1 MHFIHNQ
8 SAAFACI
15 RCRQVYFFL
24 LVFLLSILVG
34 IQSPGL
40 LAVDTKSRDIGEVT
54 PTCEQITFITS
65 LNNDDDDNNKKTDLR
80 RKITKTEDNLRKFVF
95 TRGGA
100 SKAYISE
107 PIMLQGGT
115 SAIGKKGRV
124 RAYRQDKRTRFK
136 FNQEHTLP
144 VILYLEGVKTSSHKN
159 DFGFEYDYRTD
170 SSKIIC
176 GGGAQGTVINITATM
191 AVASGNGKNFQKH
204 NKMLITANGDAAV
217 QIIPQGA
224 AQISGWEYDGT
235 AKIKTPNALKTS
247 FTAGQTI
254 TPTNLL
260 NNHELKFRIKH
271 DNQII
276 ESHLPVNITAPIH
289 ATAYGGWTN
298 GTAVQSRWVNAG
310 NGNFSLF
317 RRYVAYTLLDQFR
330 DPIKKSAWGNRMVQ
344 IRENIGAVM
353 TSPLPRVRNWIN
365 NSLNWTQNWKNKP
378 SGKFRDRLEATRMA
392 KYMLLNANSPPGRRQ
407 FDPSLVQTGGIMMNL
422 GGRTHIW
429 EASVNGN
436 LPTTVTENTFNV
448 TVANTRQARGGT
460 EIQFESSYAVVTP

>member
-1 MHFIHNQ
+1 
-8 SAAFACI
+8 
-15 RCRQVYFFL
+15 

-54 PTCEQITFITS
+54 PACKQITFITS
-65 LNNDDDDNNKKTDLR
+65 LNNDDDDYNKKTDLK
-80 RKITKTEDNLRKFVF
+80 RKITKQEDNLRKFVF
-95 TRGGA
+95 TREGA
-100 SKAYISE
+100 SKAYILE

-124 RAYRQDKRTRFK
+124 RAYGQDKKTRFK

-144 VILYLEGVKTSSHKN
+144 AILYLEGIKTSSHKN

-170 SSKIIC
+170 SGNIIC
-176 GGGAQGTVINITATM
+176 GGGAQGTVINITSAMT
-191 AVASGNGKNFQKH
+191 VASGHGNNFQKH
-204 NKMLITANGDAAV
+204 NKMLITAIGNAV
-217 QIIPQGA
+217 AQFIPQDA
-224 AQISGWEYDGT
+224 AQISGWKYDG
-235 AKIKTPNALKTS
+235 AARIKTPNALKTS
-247 FTAGQTI
+247 FMAGQII
-254 TPTNLL
+254 TPANLL
-260 NNHELKFRIKH
+260 GNHELRFRIKH
-271 DNQII
+271 GNQII

-298 GTAVQSRWVNAG
+298 GMPVQSRWINASK
-310 NGNFSLF
+310 GNFSLLH
-317 RRYVAYTLLDQFR
+317 RYVAYTLLDQFR

-344 IRENIGAVM
+344 IRENIGTVM

-378 SGKFRDRLEATRMA
+378 TGKYRDSLEATRMA
-392 KYMLLNANSPPGRRQ
+392 KYMLLDANSPLRKRQ

-436 LPTTVTENTFNV
+436 LATPVTENTFNV
-448 TVANTRQARGGT
+448 TVSNTRQTNGGT
-460 EIQFESSYAVVTP
+460 EIQFNSSYTVITP